1 MQGGY
6 FSGAKFAGPDRTL
19 EGFGS
24 ETPQTVKF
32 PLTQGN
38 HTITVEVENRAQ
50 TKQKRIKKTI
60 FNTADW
66 AIEQA
71 IPVTQN
77 NTYDVVYIDLHPRNK
92 NLKVS
97 GDRKTVRMLDGGGDD
112 TNAKLIITSGDAT
125 FSDDGRKISGKG
137 VIRARLEWN
146 DDPNNKGIAVSG
158 VVINGVRLSRDTKSV
173 SKEKSFRINY
183 EDLNPSNR
191 KQ

>member
-1 MQGGY
+1 M
-6 FSGAKFAGPDRTL
+6 
-19 EGFGS
+19 
-24 ETPQTVKF
+24 
-32 PLTQGN
+32 
-38 HTITVEVENRAQ
+38 
-50 TKQKRIKKTI
+50 
-60 FNTADW
+60 
-66 AIEQA
+66 
-71 IPVTQN
+71 TQN
-77 NTYDVVYIDLHPRNK
+77 NTYDVVYVDLHPRNK

-146 DDPNNKGIAVSG
+146 DNPNIKGIAVSG

-183 EDLNPSNR
+183 EDLNPSNLPTR
-191 KQ
+191 